1 MTDTERVTPKILHKL
16 LRYEPETGKLFW
28 RERSDELSKNPSIRK
43 SWNARYAGCPS
54 PPHHKQRRRMM
65 QRIAWRI
72 DDTQTV
78 EINDKGTILVRDGDD
93 IAYVNNVEG
102 LVQALIEANASA
114 GNDGIDISGQG
125 YTYGDPQ

>member
-1 MTDTERVTPKILHKL
+1 
-16 LRYEPETGKLFW
+16 
-28 RERSDELSKNPSIRK
+28 
-43 SWNARYAGCPS
+43 
-54 PPHHKQRRRMM
+54 M